1 MNVLITGGTGFIGQ
15 RLAVESLRRG
25 GLELDE
31 SDPVAIERIVLAD
44 SQRPAALAADL
55 ESNDKIEILI
65 GDVADPEYVAA
76 LFAQPVDI
84 LFHLASIVSFHGEQD
99 FDLAYRVNL
108 DGARLLFDALRW
120 QQNGARLVF
129 ASSIAAFGGDAMP
142 PTVSDLTKLTPAT
155 SYGTTKAICELLV
168 NDFSRKGF
176 FDGRSARL
184 PTVIVRP
191 GKPNKAA
198 SSFASGLFREPLA
211 GEPCIIPV
219 EPDQPMPVI
228 GYRAVV
234 NGLIRLAEL
243 PTDRLGS
250 DRGVGLP
257 ALNPRVDE
265 MIAALKNATGES
277 FDGLHRFELDPAI
290 AAICRGWPAAVD
302 GSRALELG
310 LPLEPDLET
319 IVRYYIEDY
328 VET

>member
-1 MNVLITGGTGFIGQ
+1 MHILITGGTGFIGQ
-15 RLAVESLRRG
+15 RLALELLRRN
-25 GLELDE
+25 GLEFEDRN
-31 SDPVAIERIVLAD
+31 AATIERIVLAD
-44 SQRPAALAADL
+44 SQQPAKLAAGL
-55 ESNDKIEILI
+55 EANDRVAIRL
-65 GDVADPEYVAA
+65 GDVADPDYVAS
-76 LFAQPVDI
+76 LFAQPVDAV
-84 LFHLASIVSFHGEQD
+84 FHLASIVSFHGEQD

-108 DGARLLFDALRW
+108 DGARLLFDALRR

-142 PTVSDLTKLTPAT
+142 ATVSDLTKLTPTT

-168 NDFSRKGF
+168 NDYSRKGF

-198 SSFASGLFREPLA
+198 SSFASGLYREPLA

-234 NGLIRLAEL
+234 GGLIRLAEL
-243 PTDRLGS
+243 PAEKLGS

-265 MIAALKNATGES
+265 MVAALKNATGER

-290 AAICRGWPAAVD
+290 AAICRGWPVAVD
-302 GSRALELG
+302 GARGLELG
-310 LPLEPDLET
+310 LPLEQDLEE

-328 VET
+328 IA

>member
-15 RLAVESLRRG
+15 RLAVELLRRN
-25 GLELDE
+25 GLALDDR
-31 SDPVAIERIVLAD
+31 DPVAIERILLAD
-44 SQRPAALAADL
+44 SQQPATL
-55 ESNDKIEILI
+55 EAELEQGEIIDIRI
-65 GDVADPEYVAA
+65 GDVADPEYVAS
-76 LFAQPVDI
+76 LFAQPVDAV
-84 LFHLASIVSFHGEQD
+84 FHLASIVSFHGEQD

-108 DGARLLFDALRW
+108 DGARLLFEALRR
-120 QQNGARLVF
+120 QKNGARLVF

-142 PTVSDLTKLTPAT
+142 PTVSDRTKLTPTT

-168 NDFSRKGF
+168 NDYSRKGF

-211 GEPCIIPV
+211 GETCIIPV
-219 EPDQPMPVI
+219 EPEQPMPVI

-234 NGLIRLAEL
+234 GGLIRLAEL
-243 PTDRLGS
+243 PAEKLGS
-250 DRGVGLP
+250 DRAVGLP

-265 MIAALKNATGES
+265 MVAALKHATGES

-302 GSRALELG
+302 GARALELG

-319 IVRYYIEDY
+319 IVRYYVEDY

>member
-1 MNVLITGGTGFIGQ
+1 MHILITGGTGFIGQ
-15 RLAVESLRRG
+15 RLALELLRRN
-25 GLELDE
+25 GLEFEDRN
-31 SDPVAIERIVLAD
+31 AATIERIVLAD
-44 SQRPAALAADL
+44 SQQPAKLAAGL
-55 ESNDKIEILI
+55 EANDRVAIRL
-65 GDVADPEYVAA
+65 GDVADPDYVAS
-76 LFAQPVDI
+76 LFAQPVDAV
-84 LFHLASIVSFHGEQD
+84 FHLASIVSFHGEQD

-108 DGARLLFDALRW
+108 DGARLLFDALRQ

-142 PTVSDLTKLTPAT
+142 ATVSDLTKLTPTT

-168 NDFSRKGF
+168 NDYSRKGF

-198 SSFASGLFREPLA
+198 SSFASGLYREPLA

-234 NGLIRLAEL
+234 GGLIRLAEL
-243 PTDRLGS
+243 PAEKLGS

-265 MIAALKNATGES
+265 MVAALKHATGER

-290 AAICRGWPAAVD
+290 AAICRGWPVAVD
-302 GSRALELG
+302 GARGLELG
-310 LPLEPDLET
+310 LPLEQDLEE

-328 VET
+328 IA

>member
-1 MNVLITGGTGFIGQ
+1 MHILITGGTGFIGQ
-15 RLAVESLRRG
+15 RLALELLRRN
-25 GLELDE
+25 GLEFEDRN
-31 SDPVAIERIVLAD
+31 AATIERIVLAD
-44 SQRPAALAADL
+44 SQQPAKLAAGL
-55 ESNDKIEILI
+55 EANDRVAIRL
-65 GDVADPEYVAA
+65 GDVADPDYVAS
-76 LFAQPVDI
+76 LFAQPVDAV
-84 LFHLASIVSFHGEQD
+84 FHLASIVSFHGEQD

-108 DGARLLFDALRW
+108 DGARLLFDALRR

-142 PTVSDLTKLTPAT
+142 ATVSDLTKLTPTT

-168 NDFSRKGF
+168 NDYSRKGF

-198 SSFASGLFREPLA
+198 SSFASGLYREPLA

-234 NGLIRLAEL
+234 GGLIRLAEL
-243 PTDRLGS
+243 PAEKLGS

-265 MIAALKNATGES
+265 MVAALKHATGER

-290 AAICRGWPAAVD
+290 AAICRGWPVAVD
-302 GSRALELG
+302 GARGLELG
-310 LPLEPDLET
+310 LPLEQDLEE

-328 VET
+328 IA